1 MEFYDK
7 NGSPRIYTDDG
18 EHLFTFD
25 GKPVAYIHEG
35 MIYDFGGHHLG
46 WLDDG
51 WLINH
56 AGERALFTQGAS
68 GGPFK
73 PFTQFLPFKGFKQ
86 FLPFKG
92 FREFAPFKPFV
103 TMNWADSPW

>member
-1 MEFYDK
+1 MEFFDR
-7 NGSPRIYTDDG
+7 NGRPSIYTEDG
-18 EHLFTFD
+18 EHLYTFD
-25 GKPVAYIHEG
+25 GEPVAYIAED

-46 WLDDG
+46 WLQDG
-51 WLINH
+51 WFINH
-56 AGERALFTQGAS
+56 TGERVLFTRDAT

-92 FREFAPFKPFV
+92 FREFAPFKPLL